1 MKSTGIVKE
10 FDNLGRIG
18 IPKKI
23 RDRFEIVEKT
33 KMDIYVEGQK
43 IIMQKYERSCTF
55 CDSNKELLV
64 FDDKLICKKCLA
76 KIENKLISV
85 KTKIKE

>member
-33 KMDIYVEGQK
+33 PMDIYVVGQK
-43 IIMQKYERSCTF
+43 IIMQKYERTCIF
-55 CDSNKELLV
+55 CDSNEELLE
-64 FDDKLICKKCLA
+64 FEDKLICEKCLA

-85 KTKIKE
+85 QTEIE